1 MRVNRKTDMKLTSYY
16 DLGYSLVMATIF
28 CLKTVSALGN
38 YEYCCNIAKCHKI
51 AEACRLAQLQANAS
65 TCAQICLVDFIC
77 EPQKDLATRSYS
89 CFYPFLGNQS
99 DSPLDFVCGQT
110 YTAGLA
116 PAPQI
121 VINSTF
127 CSTQCSGWRLS
138 RWGSPSEWA
147 TPIIQYILPS
157 VIFSMTIPRRH
168 KLEVPS
174 WAFTYK
180 FRNRNILRIMGSIFW
195 AGCIVTMDT
204 FVWIFTIFA
213 LAGPMLVGGL
223 HEATLDRKIVM
234 KLNDHKLDGLKALLL
249 SPADKGDLLLAVI
262 CGNLDLNIGSPQE
275 HVQTAIGLRPGRI
288 PLLRATSEQSTQS
301 LTNMMCILNAQSSF
315 GSTVG
320 AAVLFYLAAFVYT
333 VVGLQANK
341 GDNDTSR
348 KSTTSTLCSYISSF
362 SLANG

>member
-1 MRVNRKTDMKLTSYY
+1 M
-16 DLGYSLVMATIF
+16 
-28 CLKTVSALGN
+28 
-38 YEYCCNIAKCHKI
+38 
-51 AEACRLAQLQANAS
+51 
-65 TCAQICLVDFIC
+65 
-77 EPQKDLATRSYS
+77 
-89 CFYPFLGNQS
+89 
-99 DSPLDFVCGQT
+99 
-110 YTAGLA
+110 
-116 PAPQI
+116 
-121 VINSTF
+121 
-127 CSTQCSGWRLS
+127 
-138 RWGSPSEWA
+138 
-147 TPIIQYILPS
+147 
-157 VIFSMTIPRRH
+157 
-168 KLEVPS
+168 
-174 WAFTYK
+174 
-180 FRNRNILRIMGSIFW
+180 
-195 AGCIVTMDT
+195 
-204 FVWIFTIFA
+204 WIFTIFA